1 MRERSGVAH
10 DRAVMPLRVGFADT
24 LSGQLH
30 FRACGAGPDL
40 VLLPWAPASG
50 RMYDIIMPH
59 LARSGFRAI
68 AFDLAGTGRS
78 HKNCRNWT
86 VQQYAADILEAC
98 GSLHTVPYTVIG
110 GRFGASV
117 AVEMLLAAPAQVTGA
132 VLDGVLG
139 LAPEELRKVTTLT
152 AGLSPKLA
160 SDGAH
165 AASPSRLPCAC
176 SRTGIRASSSRRR
189 RSRWCT
195 KTCVTIL
202 ELGYEAIVA
211 GVEADARGGRGGSR
225 RAGAARRGFATR
237 AGHDFGYRSA
247 GVRLQPGAGE
257 GAQFP
262 RPQVRRQPSGAHAV
276 ARCRVR
282 AARGFIRATLKLQ

>member
-30 FRACGAGPDL
+30 FRACGAGPDI

-50 RMYDIIMPH
+50 RMYDSVLPH
-59 LARSGFRAI
+59 LARAGFRAI

-86 VQQYAADILEAC
+86 VQQYATDILEAC

-117 AVEMLLAAPAQVTGA
+117 AVEMLLASPAQVTGA

-139 LAPEELRKVTTLT
+139 LAPEELRKMTQPTT
-152 AGLSPKLA
+152 GLSPKLDA
-160 SDGAH
+160 EGYRSFAFEVTLRMLKDWDPGFELTQDT
-165 AASPSRLPCAC
+165 LPVVYEYM
-176 SRTGIRASSSRRR
+176 RDY
-189 RSRWCT
+189 
-195 KTCVTIL
+195 L
-202 ELGYEAIVA
+202 ELGYPAIAA
-211 GVEADARGGRGGSR
+211 GVDADARGGKGPHDVLARLGEVSQRVLVMTSDSDSLTPAYNRALERARNSRGHKFAGNHPVLSPA
-225 RAGAARRGFATR
+225 RAGEYAQVLVSFARR
-237 AGHDFGYRSA
+237 
-247 GVRLQPGAGE
+247 
-257 GAQFP
+257 
-262 RPQVRRQPSGAHAV
+262 
-276 ARCRVR
+276 
-282 AARGFIRATLKLQ
+282 